1 MNPNDFKEIT
11 GYNDTKFIVPNDYPE
26 DDNTK
31 NIFGIIEI
39 LFDRNYN
46 HTTTSDDTSSASSAS
61 NKTDSSPRS
70 VSSASTIFDS
80 KLGTNGGAPKTGTV
94 KAARGRAVPLDEF
107 FTSAPRKSKSKAE
120 AFAENISDKI
130 YTIIIDTPRIERL
143 KQCLK
148 DNFRDDVT
156 ITHNSTYY
164 GLYFDFS
171 LPYRETTPLG
181 PPDINVFTDEMTTPS
196 YRPFH
201 LSLHHNDPD
210 PKIIPRVT
218 TTGEGRDNPGA
229 IHFRRK
235 KEDWVVKSD
244 PDLTEK
250 TYRYQQRLDL
260 GRGGRIQGFT
270 NRVGFENYADKV
282 TSNLPD
288 DTMTGVIG
296 CLNHYIFDY
305 TPPSPPPSPP
315 PSYGTMPTR
324 AIVTAASAMA
334 KFNTGNVDGTLGTRT
349 LGTRTL
355 GTRTL
360 GTHTPEPVASATAD
374 SNTENKHGVINLS
387 NSGEFS
393 DQNTSGS
400 NTGENSM
407 DVVSSRGGFKTT
419 KTRKNKTTKT
429 RKNKTTKKTRKIKRR
444 KKTRKRSKDISKTK
458 TKTRKHR

>member
-61 NKTDSSPRS
+61 SASNKTDSSPRS

-80 KLGTNGGAPKTGTV
+80 KLGTNGGAPKTKTGTV
-94 KAARGRAVPLDEF
+94 KAARGVAVPLDEI
-107 FTSAPRKSKSKAE
+107 FTSAPRKSKAE
-120 AFAENISDKI
+120 AFAENISYKI
-130 YTIIIDTPRIERL
+130 STIIIDTPRIEDL

-181 PPDINVFTDEMTTPS
+181 PPDINEFTDKMTTPS

-218 TTGEGRDNPGA
+218 RPGEGRNNPGA
-229 IHFRRK
+229 IHFRRDEK
-235 KEDWVVKSD
+235 DWVMDSD
-244 PDLTEK
+244 PDHTEK

-260 GRGGRIQGFT
+260 GRDGRIQDFT
-270 NRVGFENYADKV
+270 NRVRFETYTTTDNV

-315 PSYGTMPTR
+315 PSYGTIPTR

-334 KFNTGNVDGTLGTRT
+334 KFNTRT
-349 LGTRTL
+349 
-355 GTRTL
+355 
-360 GTHTPEPVASATAD
+360 PNPAASATAD
-374 SNTENKHGVINLS
+374 SNTENKDDRINLF
-387 NSGEFS
+387 NRGEFS

-407 DVVSSRGGFKTT
+407 DVVSSRGGF
-419 KTRKNKTTKT
+419 KTTKT

>member
-39 LFDRNYN
+39 LFDQNYN

-80 KLGTNGGAPKTGTV
+80 KLGTNGGSNAV
-94 KAARGRAVPLDEF
+94 KAASSTKAKKMSWDEF
-107 FTSAPRKSKSKAE
+107 VNSATTPSPSASTLSRAQT
-120 AFAENISDKI
+120 FAANFAANISNKI
-130 YTIIIDTPRIERL
+130 YTIIIDPPRIESL

-148 DNFRDDVT
+148 DNFYNDVT
-156 ITHNSTYY
+156 ITHKSSDY
-164 GLYFDFS
+164 GLYFEFS
-171 LPYRETTPLG
+171 LPYRLTP
-181 PPDINVFTDEMTTPS
+181 PPPERRDINVFTDKMRTPS

-201 LSLHHNDPD
+201 LSLHHSDPN
-210 PKIIPRVT
+210 PEIIPRVT
-218 TTGEGRDNPGA
+218 EQGKGKDNPGA
-229 IHFRRK
+229 LHFRRK
-235 KEDWVVKSD
+235 KKDRVVGREQY
-244 PDLTEK
+244 PTET

-260 GRGGRIQGFT
+260 GRDGRICSFT
-270 NRVGFENYADKV
+270 NRVSFKEYTTTDNV
-282 TSNLPD
+282 TSNLSD
-288 DTMTGVIG
+288 DTMTRVIG

-305 TPPSPPPSPP
+305 TPPSSDSNNFVWPGSRDTP
-315 PSYGTMPTR
+315 
-324 AIVTAASAMA
+324 VT
-334 KFNTGNVDGTLGTRT
+334 
-349 LGTRTL
+349 
-355 GTRTL
+355 
-360 GTHTPEPVASATAD
+360 VASATA
-374 SNTENKHGVINLS
+374 K
-387 NSGEFS
+387 
-393 DQNTSGS
+393 S
-400 NTGENSM
+400 NTGKVDDPRSM
-407 DVVSSRGGFKTT
+407 GVDPRLSMNMRGEFKYTETDDDPMSGGFKTT

>member
-46 HTTTSDDTSSASSAS
+46 HTTTSDDTSSAS

-70 VSSASTIFDS
+70 VSSASTTFDS
-80 KLGTNGGAPKTGTV
+80 KLGTNGGGPKPV
-94 KAARGRAVPLDEF
+94 KAERGIKM
-107 FTSAPRKSKSKAE
+107 SAADIFGSASRKSPAQI
-120 AFAENISDKI
+120 FAENIFSKI
-130 YTIIIDTPRIERL
+130 SSIIIDPPRIESL

-148 DNFRDDVT
+148 DNFRNDVT
-156 ITHNSTYY
+156 ITHKSSDY
-164 GLYFDFS
+164 GLYFEFS
-171 LPYRETTPLG
+171 LPYRPTPPLG
-181 PPDINVFTDEMTTPS
+181 RPDINVFTKAMRTPS

-201 LSLHHNDPD
+201 LSLHHTDPN

-218 TTGEGRDNPGA
+218 EPGIGKDNLGA
-229 IHFRRK
+229 IHFRRNEK
-235 KEDWVVKSD
+235 NWVVGRE
-244 PDLTEK
+244 PRTFPTQK

-260 GRGGRIQGFT
+260 GPNGLIRGFT
-270 NRVGFENYADKV
+270 NRVNFETYKTTDNE
-282 TSNLPD
+282 TSNLSN
-288 DTMTGVIG
+288 DTMIGVIG
-296 CLNHYIFDY
+296 CLNQHIFDY
-305 TPPSPPPSPP
+305 PPPS
-315 PSYGTMPTR
+315 SDSNTYDLDGTMPTHTP
-324 AIVTAASAMA
+324 VTVASVEA
-334 KFNTGNVDGTLGTRT
+334 KSNTSKVDDTLR
-349 LGTRTL
+349 
-355 GTRTL
+355 
-360 GTHTPEPVASATAD
+360 THTPDPVASATAD
-374 SNTENKHGVINLS
+374 SNTENKHGVISLFK
-387 NSGEFS
+387 SGDLS

-407 DVVSSRGGFKTT
+407 EVVSSRGGFKTTKTRKNKTT

-444 KKTRKRSKDISKTK
+444 KKTRKRSNDISK